1 MSGTLVPMC
10 YFPTP
15 RTGVPASTHQNLKI
29 LGTEYRENFRIQVRL
44 GSGYRGN
51 IKRWVPLGTGCRPE
65 NFFWVPMGTGYRPNL
80 MSTPDPT
87 INTRI

>member
-29 LGTEYRENFRIQVRL
+29 LGTGYRENFR
-44 GSGYRGN
+44 N
-51 IKRWVPLGTGCRPE
+51 WVPLGTEKISEVEYR
-65 NFFWVPMGTGYRPNL
+65 WVPRKL
-80 MSTPDPT
+80 
-87 INTRI
+87 